1 MIGEA
6 VKFFREER
14 KLTQFELSDMVGMSQ
29 KTISNIEAN
38 QRDVSDDELKK
49 FSQVLMVPENILRA
63 QKSYVQHISN
73 STVDKGMIN
82 TQTYVE
88 GKEGLYQE
96 IIESDKKQISFLQEM
111 VTKLND
117 TLTKLLPGS
126 KTE

>member
-14 KLTQFELSDMVGMSQ
+14 KLTQFELSDLVGMSQ
-29 KTISNIEAN
+29 KTISIIEAN

-82 TQTYVE
+82 AQTYVE

-96 IIESDKKQISFLQEM
+96 MIESDKKQISFLQEM